1 MQLRS
6 IMMKNV
12 YANFILKIFVQRIST
27 AKKFKAIIKKK
38 NEHKDKKFV
47 QRENSPPLLQSLMFR
62 SANQV
67 LVIVSLVVLEL
78 VICNLGLVQRENGL
92 SRSKGGVSDS
102 AGCSVI
108 YMLLFFGNLD
118 LSSWK

>member
-1 MQLRS
+1 
-6 IMMKNV
+6 MK
-12 YANFILKIFVQRIST
+12 
-27 AKKFKAIIKKK
+27 KKK

-92 SRSKGGVSDS
+92 SRSKGGVLDS